1 MKIFK
6 KRKMKKRVLP
16 DKNLSLLEAK
26 INLKIKNKNIF
37 YEALTHK
44 SYLYF
49 HPHHPY
55 NHNER
60 LEFLGDAII
69 EFIIS
74 WYLFRKFVKFQEGEL
89 TLIRASLVNRE
100 RLLKLAEKFELEKF
114 MFLGENL
121 SEKGLKTVLSN
132 GVEALVGA
140 IFLDNDLETVKKF
153 IEDNFFEDLGEIIKK
168 RLYKD
173 PKSEL
178 QEILQGKYKILPKY
192 VVLKEEGPSHKKKF
206 TVGLYVED
214 KLISVGEGE
223 NKQQAEIVA
232 ASKALKKLKKNL

>member
-1 MKIFK
+1 
-6 KRKMKKRVLP
+6 MKKELTNK
-16 DKNLSLLEAK
+16 DLSLLEK
-26 INLKIKNKNIF
+26 KLGLKIKNKSIY

-49 HPHHPY
+49 HPEHPY

-74 WYLFRKFVKFQEGEL
+74 WYLYRKFIKFQEGEL

-114 MFLGENL
+114 MFVGENL
-121 SEKGLKTVLSN
+121 KEKGLKTVISN
-132 GVEALVGA
+132 AVEALVGA
-140 IFLDNDLETVKKF
+140 IFLDNDLETIKKF
-153 IEDNFFEDLGEIIKK
+153 IEDHFLEDFDEIISKK
-168 RLYKD
+168 LYKD

-192 VVLKEEGPSHKKKF
+192 VVLKEEGPAHQKKF
-206 TVGLYVED
+206 TVGLYIED

-223 NKQQAEIVA
+223 NKQQAEISA
-232 ASKALKKLKKNL
+232 ATKALKKIKRELKK

>member
-1 MKIFK
+1 MKTYK
-6 KRKMKKRVLP
+6 SLKMKKEIYNK
-16 DKNLSLLEAK
+16 DLSALENK
-26 INLKIKNKNIF
+26 LGLKIKNKNLY

-49 HPHHPY
+49 HPDHPY

-74 WYLFRKFVKFQEGEL
+74 WYLYRKFVRFQEGEL

-100 RLLKLAEKFELEKF
+100 RLLKLAEKFELEKY
-114 MFLGENL
+114 MFIGENL
-121 SEKGLKTVLSN
+121 NEKGLKTVLSN
-132 GVEALVGA
+132 GVEALIGA

-153 IEDNFFEDLGEIIKK
+153 IEDNFFEDLEEIVNKK
-168 RLYKD
+168 LYKD
-173 PKSEL
+173 PKSKL

-192 VVLKEEGPSHKKKF
+192 VVLKEEGPPHQKKF
-206 TVGLYVED
+206 TVGLYIED

-223 NKQQAEIVA
+223 NKQQAEISA
-232 ASKALKKLKKNL
+232 ASKALKKLKNNN

>member
-1 MKIFK
+1 
-6 KRKMKKRVLP
+6 MKKELTNK
-16 DKNLSLLEAK
+16 DLSLLEK
-26 INLKIKNKNIF
+26 KLGLKIKNKSIY

-49 HPHHPY
+49 HPEHPY

-74 WYLFRKFVKFQEGEL
+74 WYLYRKFIKFQEGEL

-114 MFLGENL
+114 MFVGENL
-121 SEKGLKTVLSN
+121 KEKGLKTVISN
-132 GVEALVGA
+132 AVEALVGA
-140 IFLDNDLETVKKF
+140 IFLDNDLETIKKF
-153 IEDNFFEDLGEIIKK
+153 IEYHFLEDLDEIISKK
-168 RLYKD
+168 LYKD

-192 VVLKEEGPSHKKKF
+192 VVLKEEGPAHQKKF
-206 TVGLYVED
+206 TVGLYIED

-223 NKQQAEIVA
+223 NKQQAEISA
-232 ASKALKKLKKNL
+232 ATKALKKIKRELKK

>member
-1 MKIFK
+1 
-6 KRKMKKRVLP
+6 MKKELTNK
-16 DKNLSLLEAK
+16 DLSLLEK
-26 INLKIKNKNIF
+26 KLGLKIKNKSIY

-49 HPHHPY
+49 HPEHPY

-74 WYLFRKFVKFQEGEL
+74 WYLYRKFIRFQEGEL

-114 MFLGENL
+114 MFVGENL
-121 SEKGLKTVLSN
+121 KEKGLRTVLSN
-132 GVEALVGA
+132 AVEALVGA
-140 IFLDNDLETVKKF
+140 IFLDNDLETIKKF
-153 IEDNFFEDLGEIIKK
+153 IEDHFLEDLDEIISKK
-168 RLYKD
+168 LYKD

-192 VVLKEEGPSHKKKF
+192 VVLKEEGPAHQKKF
-206 TVGLYVED
+206 TVGLYIED

-223 NKQQAEIVA
+223 NKQQAEISA
-232 ASKALKKLKKNL
+232 AAKALKKIKRELKN

>member
-1 MKIFK
+1 M
-6 KRKMKKRVLP
+6 RKQTTNK
-16 DKNLSLLEAK
+16 DLSLLEK
-26 INLKIKNKNIF
+26 KLGLKIKNKNIY

-49 HPHHPY
+49 HPDHPY

-74 WYLFRKFVKFQEGEL
+74 WYLYRKFIKFQEGQL

-100 RLLKLAEKFELEKF
+100 RLLKLADKFELEKF
-114 MFLGENL
+114 MFIGENIN
-121 SEKGLKTVLSN
+121 EKGLKTVLSN
-132 GVEALVGA
+132 GLEALIGA

-153 IEDNFFEDLGEIIKK
+153 IEDNFFEDLDEIVSKK
-168 RLYKD
+168 LYKD

-192 VVLKEEGPSHKKKF
+192 IVLKEEGPAHQKKF
-206 TVGLYVED
+206 TVGLYVEN

-223 NKQQAEIVA
+223 NKQKAEISA
-232 ASKALKKLKKNL
+232 AIKALKKFKKQTIN